1 VPARRATGRAPGE
14 WSGKPY
20 RPCASVRTHARRSV
34 PAGNSA
40 GLRAGRGPGLPY
52 PVNASQ
58 ALRRGVDAYDVA
70 PSDPAALHAV
80 LVAADARG
88 TITPW

>member
-1 VPARRATGRAPGE
+1 
-14 WSGKPY
+14 
-20 RPCASVRTHARRSV
+20 
-34 PAGNSA
+34 
-40 GLRAGRGPGLPY
+40 
-52 PVNASQ
+52 VNASQ